1 VSYGYA
7 ARTDTSVEKS
17 KLEVDL
23 LLAKNGAGARGIAV
37 DENKGVAMIS
47 FVIGGL
53 QYRLVIPMPVKS
65 EKNGARPR
73 GWAVWD
79 ADRKERWLARDFEQR
94 CRSRWR
100 AVVLLLKASSRPCEW
115 ASPTSSA
122 SSCPTSC
129 SRTARPSS

>member
-7 ARTDTSVEKS
+7 SRTDTSVEKS
-17 KLEVDL
+17 TLEVDS

-94 CRSRWR
+94 CRSRPD
-100 AVVLLLKASSRPCEW
+100 A
-115 ASPTSSA
+115 
-122 SSCPTSC
+122 
-129 SRTARPSS
+129 